1 MTNRFVTNPFPENV
15 CAMSSP
21 VIDSFF
27 DPATFTVTHLVSD
40 PATRQA
46 AVIDSVLDY
55 NPKSGRSS
63 HATADRLIE
72 HVRSAGLTV
81 AWLLETHAHADH
93 FSAAPYLKAQLG
105 GTIAIGRHIC
115 DVQRVFKPIFNIA
128 DLDTEGR
135 DFDHLFDDGE
145 VFRIGEVE
153 MRALH
158 TPGHTPACLSYITG
172 RDAFVGDTL
181 FMPDYGTARCD
192 FPGGDAATLFDSI
205 QKVLAL
211 PAETRLHLCHDYPP
225 AGREPKWVCTVA
237 EQRSDN
243 IHVREGTDK
252 AAFVS
257 LREARDKTLDMPT
270 LILPAIQVN
279 LRAGKLPPAEDNGV
293 SYLKIPLNLL

>member
-1 MTNRFVTNPFPENV
+1 MTNRFVTNTFPEDV
-15 CAMSSP
+15 CAMPPP

-46 AVIDSVLDY
+46 AIIDSVLDY

-63 HATADRLIE
+63 HTTADRLIE
-72 HVRSAGLTV
+72 HVLGAGLSV

-93 FSAAPYLKAQLG
+93 LSAAPYLKAQLG

-115 DVQRVFKPIFNIA
+115 DVQHVFKTIFNIA

-145 VFRIGEVE
+145 LFRIGEIE

-158 TPGHTPACLSYITG
+158 TPGHTPACLSYVTG
-172 RDAFVGDTL
+172 LDAFVGDTL

-252 AAFVS
+252 AAFVG
-257 LREARDKTLDMPT
+257 LREARDKMLDMPT

-279 LRAGKLPPAEDNGV
+279 LRAGKLPPPEDNGV